1 MYIYDKILV
10 SILVFKLQF
19 CKDILNFQLLTD
31 NLGLIFFFVIFVI
44 ILLNR

>member
-19 CKDILNFQLLTD
+19 CKDIQNFQLLTD
-31 NLGLIFFFVIFVI
+31 NLELIFFFIFVI